1 MSHFASITE
10 QKRKLREKLLQNQ
23 TIVNL
28 LTNTSNNIVDFED
41 VTLGSRSP
49 AAKLVKTHFYVPGT
63 TTVDKNFIAMRS
75 RILYTDSNV
84 IKEVGLVVYVICND
98 DQIDLIQGSRADLL
112 ADEVDKIL
120 NNGDDIFGYGGIK
133 IGRAEEVRFI
143 EGYSGWEIP
152 FSTFEINRRADLM

>member
-1 MSHFASITE
+1 
-10 QKRKLREKLLQNQ
+10 
-23 TIVNL
+23 
-28 LTNTSNNIVDFED
+28 
-41 VTLGSRSP
+41 
-49 AAKLVKTHFYVPGT
+49 LVKTHFYVPGT